1 MSNIKL
7 ATINKA
13 IAALGGKE
21 ILVKGSDYFY
31 FTEGEAF
38 KWERSSVYVVKLSQ
52 LTLEQWIEEYNTLKS
67 PENKYAIYR

>member
-1 MSNIKL
+1 MIKL

-38 KWERSSVYVVKLSQ
+38 KWERSSVYVFKLND
-52 LTLEQWIEEYNTLKS
+52 LTLEQWLEEYKSLKD
-67 PENKYAIYR
+67 PMNKYAVYR